1 MNEYLA
7 QSIESAQRTLE
18 HFVEAGFTPARIID
32 RQLIWCWK
40 CAVGLTTETLPG
52 PLCLTFLAKEMFEKY
67 GDYPLLYQELR
78 SIEAQMADLMIM
90 KRAA

>member
-18 HFVEAGFTPARIID
+18 YFVQAGFGPARSID

-40 CAVGLTTETLPG
+40 RAVGLTTEDMPG
-52 PLCLTFLAKEMFEKY
+52 HLCLSYLANDLFEKY
-67 GDYPLLYQELR
+67 GDYPLLAQQLR
-78 SIEAQMADLMIM
+78 SIEAQMADLKMQ